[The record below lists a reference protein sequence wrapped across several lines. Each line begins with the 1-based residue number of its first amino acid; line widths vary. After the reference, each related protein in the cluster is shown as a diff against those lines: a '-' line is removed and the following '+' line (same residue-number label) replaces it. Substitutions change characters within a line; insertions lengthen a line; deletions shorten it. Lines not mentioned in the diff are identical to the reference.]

1 MKITGEIYEGETC
14 HKTLLSS
21 KNFAYIHIPKDR
33 IVYMERTKVLESVRL
48 EFTVDRR
55 HSYGV

>member
-1 MKITGEIYEGETC
+1 MPYK
-14 HKTLLSS
+14 
-21 KNFAYIHIPKDR
+21 AYIHIPKDRNPRIYNWVIR